1 MSVLSL
7 AVGLLVTLPFPRL
20 SAEVVVLSAVPLEGG
35 HLRVKLVIRNTGL
48 VVVRIGTLVGHS
60 GGGADGWLGEDWQP
74 DFFKS
79 DGPTPEQS
87 AAQVVTLKAGESW
100 SIPTEWKGVKGKNGK
115 VRIEMAYQTGPKF
128 AARHRTWTGRVEAK
142 PVVIDA
148 K

>member
-1 MSVLSL
+1 
-7 AVGLLVTLPFPRL
+7 VTILFPRL
-20 SAEVVVLSAVPLEGG
+20 SADVVVLSPVPLDGG

-48 VVVRIGTLVGHS
+48 VPVRIGTLVGHS

-87 AAQVVTLKAGESW
+87 AARVVALKPGETW
-100 SIPTEWKGVKGKNGK
+100 SIPSEWSGVKGKNGK
-115 VRIEMAYQTGPKF
+115 VRLEMAYRIGPEF

-142 PVVIDA
+142 PVVMDT